1 MLKDREIDLLADVSI
16 TPGRQN
22 QRLFSAYAM
31 GMENYD
37 LYVSDRVCEVDALD
51 YTTLNGKKIG
61 TNAGSVQLKLCQLPG
76 NELPGTVIFVFNDLK
91 GIFAFLWFCH
101 GPVYR
106 DIGKA
111 DCRIVGKIFTQ
122 AYKSFIRICDRWI
135 TCGKGTTGKMG
146 YGSSSKDQYAKY
158 KA

>member
-1 MLKDREIDLLADVSI
+1 MLQMLKDREIDLLADVSI

-61 TNAGSVQLKLCQLPG
+61 VNANSVQQKQFEEWAERP
-76 NELPGTVIFVFNDLK
+76 
-91 GIFAFLWFCH
+91 
-101 GPVYR
+101 
-106 DIGKA
+106 
-111 DCRIVGKIFTQ
+111 FTHRQ
-122 AYKSFIRICDRWI
+122 KQR
-135 TCGKGTTGKMG
+135 
-146 YGSSSKDQYAKY
+146 SSG
-158 KA
+158 